1 MAVRL
6 YNECLEGITTTSPPC
21 GYFFSLKMLAQK
33 TLRLSSGN
41 RTRYRF
47 DTANLK
53 RIFYTNIIL
62 LEFLIIFKSEPTPIL
77 SLVSALM
84 GFLGPQ
90 DIIEYDYSF

>member
-21 GYFFSLKMLAQK
+21 GCIFTKKMWHKKKQLFQAAVC
-33 TLRLSSGN
+33 TAHL
-41 RTRYRF
+41 F
-47 DTANLK
+47 DTAKLKNL
-53 RIFYTNIIL
+53 FHTYIIL
-62 LEFLIIFKSEPTPIL
+62 SIFLIIFKIEPTPIL

-90 DIIEYDYSF
+90 DIIEYE

>member
-1 MAVRL
+1 
-6 YNECLEGITTTSPPC
+6 
-21 GYFFSLKMLAQK
+21 MLAQK

-53 RIFYTNIIL
+53 IYFDTNIIL
-62 LEFLIIFKSEPTPIL
+62 FYFLIIFKSEPTPIL